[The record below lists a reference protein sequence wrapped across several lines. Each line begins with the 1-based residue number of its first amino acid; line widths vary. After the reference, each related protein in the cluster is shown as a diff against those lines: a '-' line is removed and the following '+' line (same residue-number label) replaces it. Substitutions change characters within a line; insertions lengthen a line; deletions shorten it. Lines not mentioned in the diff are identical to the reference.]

1 MAKRYTK
8 KTTKRKYA
16 KKRSYKKK
24 SSIKKMIKR
33 EISRQAEDKE
43 AVVLNLGRN
52 IYSVAAGAFDS
63 SNIIECGFSATALNI
78 AQGTSQGGRVGNKI
92 RVKKLKIQ
100 GTLVPQPYSATTN
113 PDPQPCQY
121 RMILLYNKNT
131 PNAVP
136 TPQASADIVQFGST
150 VSSFD
155 DDLIDQ
161 WAPLNTDTYT
171 VLAEKR
177 CKVGFALNSAT
188 NQTPGTIMPGQ
199 VMANNDFKLNY
210 SLNWDIT
217 KYIPKVVT
225 YKDNNVDATSRGLY
239 LVIVPSSA
247 RGTALGS
254 AAIVAS
260 FSYALTVKYE
270 DF

>member
-1 MAKRYTK
+1 MAKRYSK
-8 KTTKRKYA
+8 KTSKRKYA
-16 KKRSYKKK
+16 KKRTYKKK

-43 AVVLNLGRN
+43 ACVLNLGRN

-63 SNIIECGFSATALNI
+63 SNIIECGFSATALSI

-92 RVKKLKIQ
+92 RVKSLKIQ
-100 GTLVPQPYSATTN
+100 GTLVPKSYNATSN

-121 RMILLYNKNT
+121 RMILFYNRNT

-161 WAPLNTDTYT
+161 WAPLNTDTYNI
-171 VLAEKR
+171 LAQKR
-177 CKVGFALNSAT
+177 CKVGFAQNVIPTAGSGAVSLS
-188 NQTPGTIMPGQ
+188 QWQP
-199 VMANNDFKLNY
+199 NNDFKLNY

-217 KYIPKVVT
+217 KYIPKLVT

-239 LVIVPSSA
+239 LMIVPSSA

-254 AAIVAS
+254 AVIAAEL
-260 FSYALTVKYE
+260 SYALTVKYE